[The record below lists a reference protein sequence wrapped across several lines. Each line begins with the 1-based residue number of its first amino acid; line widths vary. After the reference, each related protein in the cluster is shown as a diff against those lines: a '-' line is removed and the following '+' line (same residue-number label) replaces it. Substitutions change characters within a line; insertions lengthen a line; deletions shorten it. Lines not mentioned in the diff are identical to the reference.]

1 VALDAR
7 RTRLGIALL
16 LFGLS
21 MEARQGF
28 AQVTV
33 IDDFEKPGG
42 WTTSASEGATV
53 QISQDTGHTGMAM
66 RVDFDLPKEGG
77 YAIVRKEVDLTLPEN
92 YAFTFQLRGT
102 GPRNNVEFKLV
113 DPSGKSV
120 WWRVQRDFTFPPEW
134 QPVTIRKARIKLAW
148 GAPPTP
154 KRIGAIEFAVT
165 SGNGGKGTVWID
177 DLVFEEREPT
187 SQYRRTAK
195 VSASSSIEGHAPE
208 RALDDDPATS
218 WHSEAAPEEQS
229 LTIDFVRQRDYG
241 GLRIDWDPQD
251 YATEYKVENS
261 DDGEKW
267 VSAFVVAAGKGGH
280 DYVYMPD
287 AESRYL
293 RLTMT
298 KSSRGQGYGI
308 FGIAIQPLEFSD
320 TPNQFFQALAAES
333 APGTFPKYFYGKQ
346 TYWTVVGVDG
356 DEKNALLNEEGML
369 EVEKGRFSIEPF
381 LYADGK
387 LLDWSAARTAQ
398 ALDGG
403 YLPIPSVRWEA
414 DGLALHVTAF
424 AAGDPG
430 SSTLYALYR
439 VENLRDDARHVQ
451 LFLALRPFQVDPPWQ
466 SLNMIGGVAP
476 IHTIRFDADT
486 AWINRDQPV
495 ILAKAPDRFGATSFE
510 QGRLTDFLRAGSV
523 PPHTAASD
531 RFGFASAAM
540 EYALDIAPLGKTEV
554 AVAVPFHP
562 GDSFTPPSANMFQE
576 IRGLL
581 EDTRH
586 LWQQR
591 LEHVGIEV
599 PIEAERFA
607 HTLRSTLG
615 YILVNRDGPR
625 LQPGPRN
632 YARSWIRDG
641 ALTSAALLQMGFTRE
656 PRAFLEWYAPYQM
669 PDGKVPCCVDHRGAD
684 PVAENDSNGEFVYA
698 VAEIYRYTH
707 DIGFL
712 TEMWPRVV
720 RAVEYLDALRRQ
732 RTTDAFR
739 EPGKEKFYGLLPA
752 SISHEG
758 YASRP
763 VHSYWDDF
771 FALRAF
777 KDAAMLAA
785 AMGDD
790 EHAATF
796 ARLRDSFHSDL
807 YSSLARTIEEQAI
820 DYVPGS
826 AELGDFDP
834 SSTAI
839 ALDPGGEIGSLPR
852 RPLERTF
859 EKYYEVFR
867 ARRDGSDWDA
877 FAPYEMRIAD
887 ALVRLDRRDQALQV
901 LEYMLANQRP
911 TGWNEWQEIV
921 WRDPTAASFIGDMP
935 HTWVASSFVR
945 AMRTMFAYE
954 SEPDQALVLAAGV
967 PRAWVIGGK
976 HAGVRR
982 LPTYYG
988 VLSYRLESDGPDRLR
1003 MQISGDVRVPPG
1015 KVVIRPPLERP
1026 LQTVRVNGRSID
1038 TFTAD
1043 QAVISELPANVVLD
1057 SSSAGQ
1063 PTPTPRPTPTPTASP
1078 EPTATELEATTTPTE
1093 PAGTTTPTEPPKE

>member
-1 VALDAR
+1 MASLVLGLMMANQDA
-7 RTRLGIALL
+7 
-16 LFGLS
+16 
-21 MEARQGF
+21 F

-33 IDDFEKPGG
+33 LDDFEQPSG
-42 WTTSASEGATV
+42 WTTSASDGATV
-53 QISQDTGHTGMAM
+53 QLSQDTGHTGMAM
-66 RVDFDLPKEGG
+66 RIDFDLPKEGG
-77 YAIVRKEVDLTLPEN
+77 YAIVRKEVDLTMPEN

-113 DPSGKSV
+113 DPSGKNV
-120 WWRVQRDFTFPPEW
+120 WWRVQRDYAFPPEW

-148 GAPPTP
+148 GAPATP
-154 KRIGAIEFAVT
+154 KRVGAIEFAVS

-177 DLVFEEREPT
+177 DLVFEEREAT

-195 VSASSSIEGHAPE
+195 VQASSSLAGNEPE
-208 RALDDDPATS
+208 RVLDDDPATA
-218 WHSEAAPEEQS
+218 WKSEAAPEEQWLS
-229 LTIDFVRQRDYG
+229 IDFVRQRDYG
-241 GLRIDWDPQD
+241 GLRIDWDPDD
-251 YATEYKVENS
+251 YATSYEVETS

-267 VSAFVVAAGKGGH
+267 VTAFVVAAGKGGH
-280 DYVYMPD
+280 DYAYMPD
-287 AESRYL
+287 AESRYVRL
-293 RLTMT
+293 RLE

-308 FGIAIQPLEFSD
+308 FGITIQPLEFSD
-320 TPNQFFQALAAES
+320 TPNQFFSALAAES
-333 APGTFPKYFYGKQ
+333 PPGAFPKYFYGKQ
-346 TYWTVVGVDG
+346 SYWTVVGVDG

-369 EVEKGRFSIEPF
+369 EVEKGGFSIEPF

-387 LLDWSAARTAQ
+387 LLDWSTARTAQ

-430 SSTLYALYR
+430 GSTLYGLYR
-439 VENLRDDARHVQ
+439 VENLRGDARQVR
-451 LFLALRPFQVDPPWQ
+451 LYLAIRPFQVDPPGQ

-476 IHTIRFDADT
+476 IHTIRFDAGT
-486 AWINRDQPV
+486 AWINRDKPV
-495 ILAKAPDRFGATSFE
+495 ILAKPPDRFGATSIE
-510 QGRLTDFLRAGSV
+510 RGRLTDFLRAGAV
-523 PPHTAASD
+523 PPQTAASD

-540 EYALDIAPLGKTEV
+540 EYVLDIPGLGKTEV

-562 GDSFTPPSANMFQE
+562 GDSFTPPSANMAQE
-576 IRGLL
+576 VRGLL

-591 LEHVGIEV
+591 LEHVGIEL

-641 ALTSAALLQMGFTRE
+641 ALTSASLLQMGFTRE
-656 PRAFLEWYAPYQM
+656 PREFIEWYAPYQM
-669 PDGKVPCCVDHRGAD
+669 ADGKVPCCVDHRGAD
-684 PVAENDSNGEFVYA
+684 SVAENDSNGEFVYA
-698 VAEIYRYTH
+698 IAEIYRYTH

-712 TEMWPRVV
+712 SEMWPRVV
-720 RAVEYLDALRRQ
+720 RAVEYLDALRHQ
-732 RTTDAFR
+732 STTEAFR
-739 EPGKEKFYGLLPA
+739 APGKEKFFGLLPA

-777 KDAAMLAA
+777 KDATSLAVA
-785 AMGDD
+785 VGDD
-790 EHAATF
+790 EHAASF
-796 ARLRDSFHSDL
+796 ANLRDAFHSDL
-807 YSSLARTIEEQAI
+807 YASLARSIEEHAI

-839 ALDPGGEIGSLPR
+839 ALDPGGELASLPR

-859 EKYYEVFR
+859 EKYFDIFR
-867 ARRDGSDWDA
+867 ARRDGVDSWDA

-887 ALVRLDRRDQALQV
+887 ALVRLDHREQALEV
-901 LEYMLANQRP
+901 LEFMLANQRP
-911 TGWNEWQEIV
+911 TGWNEWQEIL
-921 WRDPTAASFIGDMP
+921 WHDPTVPSFIGDMP

-945 AMRTMFAYE
+945 ALRGFFAYE
-954 SEPDQALVLAAGV
+954 RAGDQALVLAAGV
-967 PRAWVIGGK
+967 PRAWITGGK
-976 HAGVRR
+976 RVGVKR

-1003 MQISGDVRVPPG
+1003 LQISGDVRVPPG
-1015 KVVIRPPLERP
+1015 NIVVRPPLERP
-1026 LQTVRVNGRSID
+1026 LQAVRVNGKAID
-1038 TFTAD
+1038 TFSAD
-1043 QAVISELPANVVLD
+1043 QAVIAELPANVVLD
-1057 SSSAGQ
+1057 SVSSGEA
-1063 PTPTPRPTPTPTASP
+1063 TPTVRPTPIPTATPTAAPTVPTPSASP
-1078 EPTATELEATTTPTE
+1078 GVT
-1093 PAGTTTPTEPPKE
+1093 PKE